1 MATDL
6 SNANTF
12 PHFKVIESQGTT
24 WNEIILPGN
33 VNTVTIGSETSK
45 IFVGQNNCSDGGTP
59 QSEKGFVPSGNLLS
73 LKLGRGQ
80 NKPTSIFV
88 AASSGTTHITVI
100 LEEK

>member
-45 IFVGQNNCSDGGTP
+45 IFVGQNNCS
-59 QSEKGFVPSGNLLS
+59 
-73 LKLGRGQ
+73 
-80 NKPTSIFV
+80 
-88 AASSGTTHITVI
+88 
-100 LEEK
+100 